1 MSITVFL
8 FIASC
13 MVQHI
18 LGTIYTDYGEALT
31 DLRLAK
37 ENWLAKSVTEYV
49 YNFRLSC
56 FCLPCS
62 TVAKYI
68 VIKDGAPTYVEYDAT
83 ALDSSCDPDPF
94 TSPLS
99 NEFHDITHYYDL
111 AIAHA
116 EIGATK
122 DCTVTPDDMY
132 CGDQSIE
139 FEFDATYY
147 YPSTIR
153 LVFNSVIAD
162 AGSAYFIS
170 CLTPLSD
177 LSSSAPQ
184 CNGFTLRSEGDSCG
198 TPGEDCAACDTACV
212 SCTDD
217 SGLMYGCCSTCA
229 LVENSLGELLCSAS
243 IPQDLVC
250 PEVTCDCF
258 DLWDPYCC
266 EGTTYGNSCEL
277 ECESF
282 SVDDCTAGEC
292 LALCGG
298 VAGIACEGGFYCVD
312 DPSDDCDPA
321 NGGADCGGICVS
333 EGDSCDGC
341 SGDRT
346 ALCACALCDD
356 DSGDSYGCCGCVW
369 ASDGEGEVSCNGAI
383 TSKEDVCPDVVDCI
397 CTEEYDPYCCDGTVY
412 SNLCGAGCAGL
423 TADDCVEAVND
434 ECPAECGGFV

>member
-162 AGSAYFIS
+162 AGSAYSIS
-170 CLTPLSD
+170 CLSPLSD
-177 LSSSAPQ
+177 VSSFATQ
-184 CNGFTLRSEGDSCG
+184 CSGFSLPSEGDECG
-198 TPGEDCAACDTACV
+198 TPGEDCTACRSACM

-217 SGLMYGCCSTCA
+217 SGLSYGCCASDGSSTCTF
-229 LVENSLGELLCSAS
+229 VENSLGELLCSAF

-250 PEVTCDCF
+250 PVT
-258 DLWDPYCC
+258 P
-266 EGTTYGNSCEL
+266 E
-277 ECESF
+277 
-282 SVDDCTAGEC
+282 
-292 LALCGG
+292 CGG
-298 VAGIACEGGFYCVD
+298 FIGIQCAKGYCVD
-312 DPSDDCDPA
+312 DPSDDCDPE

-356 DSGDSYGCCGCVW
+356 DSGDSYGCCGCEW
-369 ASDGEGEVSCNGAI
+369 TSDGEGDVSCNGAI

-397 CTEEYDPYCCDGTVY
+397 CTDQYDPYCCDGTVY
-412 SNLCGAGCAGL
+412 SNLCGAGCDGF
-423 TADDCVEAVND
+423 TADDCVQAREG
-434 ECPAECGGFV
+434 ECPSTCGGLTAGACDKGLCG